1 MEKELTAD
9 IAADEVLTD
18 EIEDDVTNVAEPE
31 AEEVNTEEAAQDGE
45 QEPELATEQE
55 TEPGGLVVTIG
66 EEEDEDENASQ
77 PFRDMR
83 QELRETKRKLKELE
97 AAQATAPQEV
107 GEEPQLADFDYDAGK
122 YKTALLDWN
131 TRKQKAEADAK
142 AKEEEGQK
150 LASQFQEKLSGYK
163 AKAKELPVKD
173 FDEVEE
179 LVRESLPE
187 VTQNII
193 VDCAEKPELMVYALG
208 KNPKIMADLPKGG
221 TFRDAVAAAYALGKM
236 EAGLK
241 VTGMKNKPKPEGRVT
256 GGARLPKTGDQ
267 KLEELEAE
275 AARTGN
281 RTKVLAHKRSLK
293 QAKGK

>member
-1 MEKELTAD
+1 MDKELTAD
-9 IAADEVLTD
+9 TAADDVLAD
-18 EIEDDVTNVAEPE
+18 EIVEEVAEE
-31 AEEVNTEEAAQDGE
+31 ASDAEVEQVDTEEAEQDGKR
-45 QEPELATEQE
+45 EPELAAEQE
-55 TEPGGLVVTIG
+55 ADPGGLVVTLG
-66 EEEDEDENASQ
+66 EEEDEDENTSQ

-97 AAQATAPQEV
+97 TAQATAPQEI

-122 YKTALLDWN
+122 YKDALLDWN
-131 TRKQKAEADAK
+131 SRKQKVEADAK

-150 LASQFQEKLSGYK
+150 LATQFQEKLSGYRS
-163 AKAKELPVKD
+163 KAKELPVKD
-173 FDEVEE
+173 FDAVEE
-179 LVRESLPE
+179 LVRETLPE

-221 TFRDAVAAAYALGKM
+221 TFRDAVSAAYALGKM

-267 KLEELEAE
+267 QLEELRAE
-275 AARTGN
+275 ASKTGN
-281 RTKVLAHKRSLK
+281 FSKVHAYKARLK
-293 QAKGK
+293 AQKK